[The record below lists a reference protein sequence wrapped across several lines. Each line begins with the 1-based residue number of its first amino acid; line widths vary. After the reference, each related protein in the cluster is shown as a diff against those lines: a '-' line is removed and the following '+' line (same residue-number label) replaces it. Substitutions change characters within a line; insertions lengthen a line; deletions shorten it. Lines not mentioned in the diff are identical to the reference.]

1 MPKISL
7 RRGGASSFDVSMGGG
22 GLIVVVLNRASS
34 TDLFMSSWLLSEPLR
49 NALTLVPAA
58 NKISVMTKVERFIVF
73 DLDSS

>member
-1 MPKISL
+1 M
-7 RRGGASSFDVSMGGG
+7 
-22 GLIVVVLNRASS
+22 VVLNRASS